1 MNKFWTFII
10 GTVVGIVL
18 TLGIEFVAALAV
30 ASSQDSKFNMFDKP
44 GEVVS
49 SSSFKVIQALDANSA
64 LVYGEE
70 NGILSNY
77 YGSTI
82 YCLTVSD
89 EHAGLYDDQTIEVP
103 KGYEARILG
112 TYRYETTQKIAKTV
126 PVIAIIEKGKQ

>member
-1 MNKFWTFII
+1 MNKFWTFVV
-10 GTVVGIVL
+10 GAVVGIVL
-18 TLGIEFVAALAV
+18 TLGVEFVMALAV
-30 ASSQDSKFNMFDKP
+30 AASQDSKFNMFDEP

-70 NGILSNY
+70 KGILSDY
-77 YGSTI
+77 FGGTV

-89 EHAGLYDDQTIEVP
+89 EHAGLYDDQIIEVP

-112 TYRYETTQKIAKTV
+112 TYKYETTQKITKTV
-126 PVIAIIEKGKQ
+126 PVIAIMEKGK